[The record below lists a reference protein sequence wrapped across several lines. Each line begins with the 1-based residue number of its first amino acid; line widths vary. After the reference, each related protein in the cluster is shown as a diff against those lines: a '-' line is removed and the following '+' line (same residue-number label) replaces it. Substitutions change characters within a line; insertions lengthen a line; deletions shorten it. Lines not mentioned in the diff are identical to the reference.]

1 MKKLAYIIAFF
12 ALLGYAQTR
21 YLHFYDDKYEFFE
34 YCFDIYYDIFWPAE
48 YLADLILYKNKD
60 FDFEETMQVVELMIS
75 LFENSIENKLVVTA
89 QRI

>member
-34 YCFDIYYDIFWPAE
+34 YCFDIYYDIF
-48 YLADLILYKNKD
+48 
-60 FDFEETMQVVELMIS
+60 
-75 LFENSIENKLVVTA
+75 
-89 QRI
+89 